1 MRVFRVAVV
10 SSVFAVLLSG
20 CITVSQYRFS
30 LDLDT
35 GEIIREYYNVT
46 SRQGV
51 DEKDYSVTKDWSTL
65 KEMISDQKPE
75 FDAEV
80 IEDIFKGLFQ
90 DKEMLCA
97 RKTQKV
103 KCPKCFPSAAALL
116 SYVHDE
122 DWRFELINGE
132 VVVVLPSSKRI
143 ISTNGQSLTTAKNS
157 FIIWPQ
163 ETRKF
168 EYFVA
173 EQWSG
178 GTSLLP
184 SYLEEERAKK

>member
-1 MRVFRVAVV
+1 MEMIRVAVV
-10 SSVFAVLLSG
+10 SIVLAVLLSG
-20 CITVSQYRFS
+20 CITVSRYKFS

-35 GEIIREYYNVT
+35 GEIIREYYNLT
-46 SRQGV
+46 SREGV
-51 DEKDYSVTKDWSTL
+51 DEKDYSAAKDWATL
-65 KEMISDQKPE
+65 REMVSEQKPE

-80 IEDIFKGLFQ
+80 IEDISKGLFQ
-90 DKEMLCA
+90 EKEMLCG
-97 RKTQKV
+97 RKIQKV

-132 VVVVLPSSKRI
+132 VVVVLPGSKRI
-143 ISTNGQSLTTAKNS
+143 VSTNGQSLTTPKNS

-163 ETRKF
+163 ETRKY
-168 EYFVA
+168 EYLVA

-184 SYLEEERAKK
+184 SYLEEKRGKN